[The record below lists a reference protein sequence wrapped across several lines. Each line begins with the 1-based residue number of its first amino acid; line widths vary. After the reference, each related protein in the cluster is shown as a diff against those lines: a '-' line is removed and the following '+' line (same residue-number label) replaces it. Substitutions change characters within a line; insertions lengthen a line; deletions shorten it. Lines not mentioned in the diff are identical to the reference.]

1 MADAFPLLL
10 HESESWP
17 ALPQSTL
24 SSSSPP
30 WPSFSAAEL
39 ISSSLSTNRLGF
51 GPLFPFL
58 FSDSSTMWSR
68 QITASLQLLKEPICI
83 IWRFKGKQ
91 GPGVCC
97 FVSSYHRRQRQ
108 IFGLDACVSP
118 LTCTPFMLSTH
129 HSWRKRG
136 GRHHDVFVKYVSCF
150 FFSLASLKSYHLH
163 LTCPL

>member
-1 MADAFPLLL
+1 MNLSLAQPFPSPLCHRLRHPGPLSRLQSSFPLHFQLTSTSSRL
-10 HESESWP
+10 WSP
-17 ALPQSTL
+17 LP
-24 SSSSPP
+24 
-30 WPSFSAAEL
+30 
-39 ISSSLSTNRLGF
+39 I
-51 GPLFPFL
+51 L
-58 FSDSSTMWSR
+58 FSVDFRLATMWSR
-68 QITASLQLLKEPICI
+68 QITASLQLLKEAICVI
-83 IWRFKGKQ
+83 CFKGEQ

-108 IFGLDACVSP
+108 IFSLDACVSP

-150 FFSLASLKSYHLH
+150 FFSLASHKSYHLH